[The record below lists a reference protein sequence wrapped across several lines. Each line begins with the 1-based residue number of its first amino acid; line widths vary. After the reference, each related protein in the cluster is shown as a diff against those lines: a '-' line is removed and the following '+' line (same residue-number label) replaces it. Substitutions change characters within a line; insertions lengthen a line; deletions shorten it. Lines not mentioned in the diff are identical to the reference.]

1 MEKKKFFDN
10 PLFRTKITSAN
21 VKPKEMLLGYFIA
34 PFCALISNAIFGSY
48 LNRYYSDVL
57 GWTDKSR
64 FGVFS
69 AILPMISVIFVII
82 GNLVVGHL
90 MDNTR
95 TSQGKARPYMLL
107 SAPLVTVAIALLFLT
122 PENAS
127 PVVQMAWIAISYNVY
142 YAVAY
147 PFYYTAHSSL
157 VALSTRN
164 SNHRGMLA
172 TFSNA
177 SGVAAVG
184 VGASILV
191 PILLQSFLFVDHDGV
206 IDTTASYNN
215 WRIVMVVLCVV
226 TFLAILLEYFFTR
239 ERITEENIKLSIKE
253 EKLPMSQQIKAC
265 VSSKYWWIIILY
277 FLLFQ
282 FGGLVKNGSM
292 SYYARWMFDGINTE
306 AAAGTAMGT
315 LGLIGGLP
323 TAIGMVLAWPIA
335 DKLGKQRAVTL
346 GLVVSVVG
354 GLVSFINVHSFTIV
368 CAGVVGEPIFALGV
382 GTIIA
387 IYGLVRKEDNKK
399 VIGIMDTAIKDTG
412 IIMLITGAG
421 GSLGNVIKVSGIGNV
436 LGETVV
442 GLPLPAIL
450 IPFIIAALMRIAL
463 GSATV
468 AITTAASLTA
478 PLMAAISVSP
488 ILLAASC
495 CVGAISFSY
504 FNDSGFWVFNG
515 MFGLT
520 ELKDQVRCK
529 TAVSLIMAGVG
540 IIELLLLQ
548 FVL

>member
-1 MEKKKFFDN
+1 MSESTRMMLGLVIGIAIMIVLVMK
-10 PLFRTKITSAN
+10 TKVHT
-21 VKPKEMLLGYFIA
+21 F
-34 PFCALISNAIFGSY
+34 
-48 LNRYYSDVL
+48 
-57 GWTDKSR
+57 
-64 FGVFS
+64 
-69 AILPMISVIFVII
+69 
-82 GNLVVGHL
+82 
-90 MDNTR
+90 
-95 TSQGKARPYMLL
+95 
-107 SAPLVTVAIALLFLT
+107 IALLL
-122 PENAS
+122 A
-127 PVVQMAWIAISYNVY
+127 
-142 YAVAY
+142 
-147 PFYYTAHSSL
+147 
-157 VALSTRN
+157 AL
-164 SNHRGMLA
+164 
-172 TFSNA
+172 
-177 SGVAAVG
+177 
-184 VGASILV
+184 
-191 PILLQSFLFVDHDGV
+191 
-206 IDTTASYNN
+206 
-215 WRIVMVVLCVV
+215 
-226 TFLAILLEYFFTR
+226 
-239 ERITEENIKLSIKE
+239 IT
-253 EKLPMSQQIKAC
+253 
-265 VSSKYWWIIILY
+265 
-277 FLLFQ
+277 
-282 FGGLVKNGSM
+282 
-292 SYYARWMFDGINTE
+292 
-306 AAAGTAMGT
+306 
-315 LGLIGGLP
+315 GLIGGMP
-323 TAIGMVLAWPIA
+323 VADITNAAGETTVGVMTAIKDGFGNTLKSTGIIIGLGVMIVVVFYCKYIGKKIYQIPNEGGHGYERKEFKKEYIKSMEEVE
-335 DKLGKQRAVTL
+335 KL
-346 GLVVSVVG
+346 VG
-354 GLVSFINVHSFTIV
+354 EKNLPSFTASILPIIIPIV
-368 CAGVVGEPIFALGV
+368 LIFVKTFWGLFGTGEGVANTIISLVGEPIFALGV